1 MEYIDFEDYTLSWEE
16 FHKKYLNMDK
26 WEYDWG
32 VKKYQEM

>member
-1 MEYIDFEDYTLSWEE
+1 MRYIDFEDYTLSWKE
-16 FHKKYLNMDK
+16 FHKKYPNVDK